1 MDDTPPSFVMQVT
14 SLVSSL
20 KYLASPLSP
29 PRVVKTETNGSS
41 TATTPAK
48 EESAYVDLCAIGLR

>member
-29 PRVVKTETNGSS
+29 PKILKTETNGSPTS
-41 TATTPAK
+41 VTPAR
-48 EESAYVDLCAIGLR
+48 EESAYADL